1 MFLYGRGVR
10 ERSEFYRLK
19 AGYFTLKFHP
29 RYLITLVTCHDTSPF
44 KKLVARTRIELVIV
58 AYQATVIPF
67 NYPAINMCMITAD
80 EAMIPLYREAQGV
93 YQQRFYSTTTRKFTL
108 NEMLINPPKEFK
120 LDTTF
125 MVHPD
130 GLEPPTASV

>member
-67 NYPAINMCMITAD
+67 NYPAINIGMITAD
-80 EAMIPLYREAQGV
+80 DAMQYLYQQAQGL
-93 YQQRFYSTTTRKFTL
+93 YQQRFYATTTREFTL
-108 NEMLINPPKEFK
+108 DEMLINPAKEFR

-130 GLEPPTASV
+130 GLEPPTSSV